1 MIRALFCDF
10 YGTLVRDDAP
20 LVSAASAEA
29 ARSAGV
35 DAMRFEHAWR
45 RAMSEACMRAH
56 GDAFALQRDIEWDTL
71 AQTARAMGAQADA
84 DALCAPI
91 FDYWSNSALC
101 EGARE
106 LLTDSPVPVYIVSNI
121 DRVDV
126 LSALAAHRLSPA
138 GVFTSEDARAY
149 KPRPELFELALR
161 SVGLAPCDVLH
172 MGDSLTSDIAGARN
186 AGIEPLWIGSE
197 GVDMPGVRR
206 AANLFEALG
215 ILKALT

>member
-20 LVSAASAEA
+20 LVSATSAEV

-35 DAMRFEHAWR
+35 DAQRFEHAWR
-45 RAMSEACMRAH
+45 RAMSEACRRAH
-56 GDAFALQRDIEWDTL
+56 GDAFALQRDIERYTL
-71 AQTARAMGAQADA
+71 EQTARSMGAQVDV

-91 FDYWSNSALC
+91 FDYWSNPALR

-106 LLTDSPVPVYIVSNI
+106 LLRDSPVPVYIVSNI
-121 DRVDV
+121 DRADV
-126 LSALAAHRLSPA
+126 LPALAANGLSPA
-138 GVFTSEDARAY
+138 GVFTSEDACAY

-172 MGDSLTSDIAGARN
+172 MGDSLTSDIAGARG
-186 AGIEPLWIGSE
+186 AGIEPLWIGSA
-197 GVDMPGVRR
+197 GVDMPGIRR
-206 AANLFEALG
+206 AEDLFEALS
-215 ILKALT
+215 ILRTLT